1 MKSLTQYILEKQ
13 EDKKDEKIVESF
25 IKFVEIKSKS
35 ELLNLLKEHD
45 SDEKK
50 KTGFWLFDELIN
62 KDKEYSIVDE
72 GTWKIKY
79 TEVKYQSETVGLIGY
94 SIDYNEEFYKPALHI
109 FGLQTLHG
117 HKGFLKYYFKYLET
131 IAKNNTKRFITLR
144 LYDKEKIKLYK
155 KYKFKTS
162 SKENEIMFKEM

>member
-13 EDKKDEKIVESF
+13 EEKKDEKIVESF

-62 KDKEYSIVDE
+62 KDKEYTNVDE

-79 TEVKYQSETVGLIGY
+79 TEVKYQSETVGLISY
-94 SIDYNEEFYKPALHI
+94 SIDYNEESYKPALHI
-109 FGLQTLHG
+109 FGLQTLNG

-131 IAKNNTKRFITLR
+131 IAKNNTKRFITLQ

>member
-1 MKSLTQYILEKQ
+1 MKSLIQYIIEKQ
-13 EDKKDEKIVESF
+13 EKKDENIVESF

-50 KTGFWLFDELIN
+50 KIGFWLFDELIN
-62 KDKEYSIVDE
+62 KDKEYAIVDE
-72 GTWKIKY
+72 GKWKIKY

-94 SIDYNEEFYKPALHI
+94 SIDYNEELYKPALHI
-109 FGLQTLHG
+109 FGLQTLTG

-131 IAKNNTKRFITLR
+131 IAKNNTKRFITLQ